1 MNEELHG
8 NPHYTLGR
16 FLGLASSIR
25 SGSSVDF
32 ILKEILVIEKEYLE
46 GKERNK
52 AAYWQDI
59 PAVKLDQRTDA
70 AETEA
75 QTAEKNAPIYPM
87 ERKTPHFR
95 AGI

>member
-25 SGSSVDF
+25 SGSSVGF

-59 PAVKLDQRTDA
+59 PAVKLGQRTDA

-75 QTAEKNAPIYPM
+75 QTAEKNAPIYNWPYGG
-87 ERKTPHFR
+87 PHQTK
-95 AGI
+95 

>member
-16 FLGLASSIR
+16 FLGLASSVR
-25 SGSSVDF
+25 SGSSVGF

-46 GKERNK
+46 SKERNK

-59 PAVKLDQRTDA
+59 PCVAGP
-70 AETEA
+70 
-75 QTAEKNAPIYPM
+75 KNGCCRDGSPDSRK
-87 ERKTPHFR
+87 ERSDL
-95 AGI
+95 